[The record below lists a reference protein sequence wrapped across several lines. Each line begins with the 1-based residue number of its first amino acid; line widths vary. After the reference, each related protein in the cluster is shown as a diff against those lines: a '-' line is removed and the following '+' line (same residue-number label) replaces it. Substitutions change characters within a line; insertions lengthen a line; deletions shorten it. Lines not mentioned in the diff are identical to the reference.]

1 MTCRCSKIRKKVA
14 PFRAKAELP
23 DDLRRAL
30 EACPLCHAHWRR
42 SRRVAELVSLKRY
55 EKPDPNGLARC
66 RLAVRR
72 QIEQAADEEAQAV
85 GWGVFPVF
93 RFSLAALLLVAL
105 LGLHMI
111 SSSHLPRIH
120 TSEQALSQH
129 LSAGEKETDRWVSG
143 ELDPSGFSGPI
154 RPDSDPHA
162 EPNGTFELIRHP
174 RP

>member
-14 PFRAKAELP
+14 PFRAEAEMP
-23 DDLRRAL
+23 DGLRRAL
-30 EACPLCHAHWRR
+30 EACPLCRAYWRR

-55 EKPDPNGLARC
+55 EKPDANGLARC

-72 QIEQAADEEAQAV
+72 HIEQAANEEAQAV

-93 RFSLAALLLVAL
+93 RFSLAALLVAL

-120 TSEQALSQH
+120 TSEQALGQH
-129 LSAGEKETDRWVSG
+129 LSAKEKEADRWVS
-143 ELDPSGFSGPI
+143 EEPDPSGFSGLI
-154 RPDSDPHA
+154 LPDSDPHA